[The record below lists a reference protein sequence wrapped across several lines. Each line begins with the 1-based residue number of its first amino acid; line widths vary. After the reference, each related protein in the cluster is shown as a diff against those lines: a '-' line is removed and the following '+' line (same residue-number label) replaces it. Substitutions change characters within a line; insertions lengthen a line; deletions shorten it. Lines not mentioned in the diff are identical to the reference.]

1 MEKNVE
7 LTLLYETY
15 KELLTENM
23 KDVFEMYY
31 YSDLSLREIA
41 EEKKISYQGVNDTLK
56 KTEKILRDYEEKLKY
71 NEVRKIITKL
81 NNKLEEENVDIN
93 EVKEIAKK
101 LGEV

>member
-15 KELLTENM
+15 KELLTNNM

-41 EEKKISYQGVNDTLK
+41 EEKNISYQGVNDTLK
-56 KTEKILRDYEEKLKY
+56 KTEKLLREYENKLKFS
-71 NEVRKIITKL
+71 ELKKQITKL
-81 NNKLEEENVDIN
+81 NNMLEEDNVDLN
-93 EVKEIAKK
+93 EAKKLAKK

>member
-15 KELLTENM
+15 KELLTDNM

-56 KTEKILRDYEEKLKY
+56 KTEKILKDYENKLSYSK
-71 NEVRKIITKL
+71 VKKIITKL
-81 NNKLEEENVDIN
+81 NNKLEEENVDLN
-93 EVKEIAKK
+93 EVKQIARK

>member
-15 KELLTENM
+15 KELLTDNM

-41 EEKKISYQGVNDTLK
+41 EEKNISYQGVNDTLK
-56 KTEKILRDYEEKLKY
+56 KTEKILKDYEKKLKY
-71 NEVRKIITKL
+71 SEVKNIITKL
-81 NNKLEEENVDIN
+81 NNKLEEVNVDIN
-93 EVKEIAKK
+93 EIKEIAQK

>member
-15 KELLTENM
+15 KELLTDNM

-41 EEKKISYQGVNDTLK
+41 EEKSISYQGVNDTLK
-56 KTEKILRDYEEKLKY
+56 KTEKILRDYENKLKY
-71 NEVRKIITKL
+71 SEVKKIITKL
-81 NNKLEEENVDIN
+81 NNKLENENVDVN
-93 EVKEIAKK
+93 EIKEIAKE
-101 LGEV
+101 LGEI

>member
-15 KELLTENM
+15 KELLTNNM

-41 EEKKISYQGVNDTLK
+41 EEKNISYQGVNDTLK
-56 KTEKILRDYEEKLKY
+56 KTEKLLREYENKLKFS
-71 NEVRKIITKL
+71 ELKKQITKL
-81 NNKLEEENVDIN
+81 NNKLDEDNVDLN
-93 EVKEIAKK
+93 EAKKLAKK